1 MNEKFD
7 TRTLRQLV
15 RLGDITEKEY
25 QAHLAALPDEAEEGV
40 LTETRFTDNFARKT
54 AENAE
59 A

>member
-1 MNEKFD
+1 MNEQFD
-7 TRTLRQLV
+7 VRTLRQLV

-25 QAHLAALPDEAEEGV
+25 EAHLDALPDEAEEGV
-40 LTETRFTDNFARKT
+40 ETETRFTDNFARKS

>member
-25 QAHLAALPDEAEEGV
+25 QAHLSALPDDADEGV
-40 LTETRFTDNFARKT
+40 QTEVRFTDNFARKT
-54 AENAE
+54 TENTE